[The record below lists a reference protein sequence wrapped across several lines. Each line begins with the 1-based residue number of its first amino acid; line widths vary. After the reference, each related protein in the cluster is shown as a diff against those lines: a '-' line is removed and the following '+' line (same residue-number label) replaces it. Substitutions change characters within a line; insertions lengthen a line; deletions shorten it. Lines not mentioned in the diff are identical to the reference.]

1 MKELLDIIEFENEN
15 TSLDFKSVQ
24 YKKEQFESFIKDIIS
39 LANAITKEDKY
50 IIVGVKFIAN
60 GERNILGI
68 NEEFIDEATYQ
79 QIIIN
84 NVEPEIVFEYFPL
97 EFESK
102 KLGIFK
108 LKEISNP
115 PYMMKKDFG
124 KLKQGDSFIRKGS
137 HQKRLTR
144 SDIDKISSN
153 KPKENKFKGKVT
165 FSFEE
170 FEISTE
176 KIIEQ
181 NEIILPSAK
190 AEEKIK
196 KIISQKE
203 FAENH
208 KAVSMINYMPRIPSL
223 FGNSTYEERDL
234 PTLRQ
239 NLESVLET
247 YKDEDIYYILEETA
261 HKINFFI
268 ANDNDE
274 YIEDASIEICI
285 KKSNKIIV
293 CKSICPKPEKPTS
306 PLESINLA
314 GIINEPS
321 WKSINYPEV
330 SYAMENVKIFQ
341 EIGNIKHQISQTALR
356 VPFRLVLAKNCRQNV
371 INLEIK
377 LYGRNLPEP
386 IFECLKLIIV

>member
-1 MKELLDIIEFENEN
+1 MKELFDIIEFENEN
-15 TSLDFKSVQ
+15 TSLDFKAVQ

-50 IIVGVKFIAN
+50 IIVGVKLKGN
-60 GERNILGI
+60 GERDILGI
-68 NEEFIDEATYQ
+68 SEEFIDEGTYQ

-84 NVEPEIVFEYFPL
+84 NVEPEIVFQYFPL
-97 EFESK
+97 EFKSK
-102 KLGIFK
+102 KLGIFQ

-115 PYMMKKDFG
+115 PYMMKKDYG

-137 HQKRLTR
+137 HQKKLIR
-144 SDIDKISSN
+144 SDLDKIFSN
-153 KPKENKFKGKVT
+153 KSKENKFKGKVT

-170 FEISTE
+170 FEISAE

-181 NEIILPSAK
+181 NEIVLPSAK
-190 AEEKIK
+190 AEQKIK

-208 KAVSMINYMPRIPSL
+208 KPVSMMYQMPRIYSL

-234 PTLRQ
+234 PTLRK
-239 NLESVLET
+239 NLENVNET
-247 YKDEDIYYILEETA
+247 YKDDDTYYLLEETA

-268 ANDNDE
+268 TNDNDE

-285 KKSNKIIV
+285 KKSDKIIV

-306 PLESINLA
+306 PLQPINLA
-314 GIINEPS
+314 GSRPS

-330 SYAMENVKIFQ
+330 SFAMDNIKIFQ
-341 EIGNIKHQISQTALR
+341 EIGNIKHQISQTALK
-356 VPFRLVLAKNCRQNV
+356 VPFRLVLTKNCKQDV
-371 INLEIK
+371 LDLEIK
-377 LYGRNLPEP
+377 LYGKNLPEP
-386 IFECLKLIIV
+386 ISEYLKLKII